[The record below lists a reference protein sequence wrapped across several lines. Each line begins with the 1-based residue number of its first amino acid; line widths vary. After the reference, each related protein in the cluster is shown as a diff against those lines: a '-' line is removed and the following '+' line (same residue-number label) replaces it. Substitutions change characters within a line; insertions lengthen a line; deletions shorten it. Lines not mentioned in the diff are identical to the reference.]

1 MESLIMNV
9 TTAITAVSTIF
20 LLGLLYVYYK
30 NLKQAKSKFTIG
42 LFLFALLFLV
52 QNLVSLYY
60 YITMMEYYAPEVE
73 VHVFIL
79 TLLQAVGFMILLKIT
94 WE

>member
-1 MESLIMNV
+1 MNV

-42 LFLFALLFLV
+42 LFLFALLFLA

-60 YITMMEYYAPEVE
+60 YITMMEYYAPEVA

-79 TLLQAVGFMILLKIT
+79 TLLQAIGFMILLKIT